1 MASRRA
7 IVSGLSRLVRY
18 ANSGAAPASIQ
29 VTECTTATR
38 SCLPAIFQTG
48 RGFAAEPAAAA
59 ASTETGK
66 VTQVRPG
73 VLVMTPPGHAFRE
86 NIDDM
91 TSEL

>member
-18 ANSGAAPASIQ
+18 ANSGAAPVSIQ
-29 VTECTTATR
+29 ATEGTTASR

-59 ASTETGK
+59 SSTETGK

-73 VLVMTPPGHAFRE
+73 ILVMTPPGHSWGE
-86 NIDDM
+86 HQ
-91 TSEL
+91 

>member
-18 ANSGAAPASIQ
+18 ANSGAAPASSQ
-29 VTECTTATR
+29 ATECTTTTR

-48 RGFAAEPAAAA
+48 RGFAAEPATAA
-59 ASTETGK
+59 ASAETGK

-73 VLVMTPPGHAFRE
+73 ELVMTPPEHAPGE
-86 NIDDM
+86 EIDDI
-91 TSEL
+91 TSR